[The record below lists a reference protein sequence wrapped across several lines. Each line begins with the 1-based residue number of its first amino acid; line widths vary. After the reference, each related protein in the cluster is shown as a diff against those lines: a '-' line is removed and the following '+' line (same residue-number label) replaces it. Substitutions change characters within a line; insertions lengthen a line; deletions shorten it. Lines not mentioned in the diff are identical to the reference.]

1 MPNRFSVWLVSSVL
15 AMLSF
20 LMVALSV
27 MTFLAVLNR
36 ESLHCFSCNIV
47 NN

>member
-20 LMVALSV
+20 LMVALSN
-27 MTFLAVLNR
+27 MTFLAVLK
-36 ESLHCFSCNIV
+36 
-47 NN
+47 